1 MDETVISLEIEL
13 VDPPSAYAYCLQRGS
28 GSRSERLDYVEVV
41 EGNEE
46 SLTFTLEVT
55 VRQDKSASNPDFFG
69 PFVQGPR
76 GARFFYLCVG
86 ASVDGGEPIWKGRVK
101 VPLVGIDW
109 LSVETAAEG
118 QACLFASYLAS
129 RPDGS
134 PVLASVRLLGEGWTV
149 HRS

>member
-13 VDPPSAYAYCLQRGS
+13 VDPPSGYAYCLQRGA
-28 GSRSERLDYVEVV
+28 GSRSERLDYIEVSAANK
-41 EGNEE
+41 EP
-46 SLTFTLEVT
+46 LTFTLEVT
-55 VRQDKSASNPDFFG
+55 VRQDKSASKPDFFG

-86 ASVDGGEPIWKGRVK
+86 ANVDGDEPIWKGRVK

-109 LSVETAAEG
+109 FSIETSAEG
-118 QACLFASYLAS
+118 KACLFASYLAS
-129 RPDGS
+129 RTDGS
-134 PVLASVRLLGEGWTV
+134 PVLASVRLLGEGWAV